1 MAAGDDLNDPL
12 GLGDGP
18 HRLAP
23 RTLPYRRIFFG
34 VGGLSLLGGGL
45 LLEFNGD
52 PFGGE
57 PYAVATITRPMP
69 GQATH
74 RASRTATTDKNGSTV
89 SDETTGTIAVP
100 AGDGSA
106 QELERKSGVKVVRN
120 GAAGAPGALIIN
132 VPQVLARRL
141 APAPDPRLVEKSRYG
156 LLPRI
161 SADGARPADI
171 YARPWPVGPLPNPK
185 APRIALVIGGVGLN
199 DSATAEAISDL
210 PGPVTLAFAPY
221 GTDLPGQA
229 RQARE
234 AGHEIILQLPMEPI
248 DYPQDNPG
256 PHTLLAEVAA
266 TKNADNLHWLLSR
279 FSGYTGVAN
288 FLGGKFMS
296 AAERFRPVLRELAN
310 RGLFYIDDGSSPR
323 SLGLSLAKDV
333 GLPAVHA
340 DLIIDATGD
349 LDAIDANLTQLV
361 TIAQAKG
368 IAIGM
373 ASDLPT
379 SLEKIAA
386 FTKRAKAQGVLLIP
400 LSAAVRNLTNVAETD
415 ARAFHEPVTPQE

>member
-1 MAAGDDLNDPL
+1 MAAGDDLNGPL

-18 HRLAP
+18 HRLSP
-23 RTLPYRRIFFG
+23 RTLPYRRIFFA
-34 VGGLSLLGGGL
+34 VVGLSLLGGGL

-69 GQATH
+69 SQAAH
-74 RASRTATTDKNGSTV
+74 HASRAAIAGNKGPAV
-89 SDETTGTIAVP
+89 SNETTGTIAVP
-100 AGDGSA
+100 PGDDSA

-141 APAPDPRLVEKSRYG
+141 APAPDPRLAEKSRYG

-161 SADGARPADI
+161 GPDGARPADV
-171 YARPWPVGPLPNPK
+171 YARPWPVGALPNPK
-185 APRIALVIGGVGLN
+185 APRIALVVGGVGLN

-221 GTDLPGQA
+221 GTDLPGQV

-234 AGHEIILQLPMEPI
+234 AGHEVILQLPMEPI
-248 DYPQDNPG
+248 DYPHDNPG
-256 PHTLLAEVAA
+256 PHTLLAEASA
-266 TKNADNLHWLLSR
+266 TKNTDNLHWLLSR

-296 AAERFRPVLRELAN
+296 AADRFRPVLRELAN
-310 RGLFYIDDGSSPR
+310 RGLFYFDDGSSPR

-333 GLPAVHA
+333 GLPAAQA

-349 LDAIDANLTQLV
+349 LNAIDANLTQLV
-361 TIAQAKG
+361 TIARAKG

-386 FTKRAKAQGVLLIP
+386 FTKRAKAQGVLFIP

-415 ARAFHEPVTPQE
+415 ARAFHDRVTPQE